1 MPPKKSGKRRVA
13 GDRRKVSRGGERR
26 QLQIPQ
32 LIPATNGDTPPLSVG
47 TLLEILCA
55 VHLSSYVE
63 SPFQDRGG
71 LMVVGP
77 PGVLKSTFLGL
88 LDRNYNDAVSV
99 SDINARSLNDLRDHI
114 ASKTIRTL
122 VVPEYSKL
130 HERHVYTAQNVEATL
145 RALVGEGFVSASFE
159 DSRINRLRAR
169 CTLVSAMTP
178 KFQTDHFKGW
188 EESGFNRRFL
198 WCLVRLKDSELL
210 ERAVEEWR
218 LVDFRIAHIPP
229 TPASDSIP
237 NLTTREERAD
247 LRRLVKYQPGGSHA
261 VQTALLSKILAVLK
275 WWYRLRKRPERE
287 ALLTV
292 RSFAESLGK
301 EGAELVI

>member
-1 MPPKKSGKRRVA
+1 MAHGKKKPNAGGRMAKGRGKTAPPPPR
-13 GDRRKVSRGGERR
+13 
-26 QLQIPQ
+26 PQ
-32 LIPATNGDTPPLSVG
+32 LLQGLKSHGDAPPLLVG

-71 LMVVGP
+71 LMIVGP

-88 LDRNYNDAVSV
+88 LDRNYNDAVSI
-99 SDINARSLNDLRDHI
+99 SDINARSLNDLRDQI

-122 VVPEYSKL
+122 VIPEYAKL
-130 HERHVYTAQNVEATL
+130 HERHIYTAQNVEGTV
-145 RALVGEGFVSASFE
+145 RALVGEGFTSASFE
-159 DSRINRLRAR
+159 DARINRLRAR

-178 KFQTDHFKGW
+178 KFQTDHFKAW

-198 WCLVRLKDSELL
+198 WSLVRLQDSELL

-218 LVDFRIAHIPP
+218 LVDFRVAHVPP
-229 TPASDSIP
+229 TPSSDTIP
-237 NLTTREERAD
+237 NLTTQEERAE

-261 VQTALLSKILAVLK
+261 VHIALLAKVLAVLK

-287 ALLTV
+287 ALETV
-292 RSFAESLGK
+292 RSFAQSLGK